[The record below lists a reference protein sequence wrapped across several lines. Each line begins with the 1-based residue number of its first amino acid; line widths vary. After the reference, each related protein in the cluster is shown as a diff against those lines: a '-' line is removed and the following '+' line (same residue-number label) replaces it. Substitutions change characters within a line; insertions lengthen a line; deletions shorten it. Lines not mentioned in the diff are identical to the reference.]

1 MAETVPNL
9 LQTISTTSG
18 FAVFCILIATAYAGI
33 WYIFFYE
40 PTLKRRKTR
49 KGEKEEQAE
58 EKSKS
63 EDKKQKPA
71 QKQPA

>member
-1 MAETVPNL
+1 MAETIPNL
-9 LQTISTTSG
+9 LQTLSTTSG

-49 KGEKEEQAE
+49 KNEKEKQAE
-58 EKSKS
+58 EKSKP
-63 EDKKQKPA
+63 EDQKQKPA
-71 QKQPA
+71 GKQPA

>member
-1 MAETVPNL
+1 MAETIPNL

-40 PTLKRRKTR
+40 PTLKRRKT
-49 KGEKEEQAE
+49 KKDEKEEQAE
-58 EKSKS
+58 EKSKP
-63 EDKKQKPA
+63 EDQKQKPA
-71 QKQPA
+71 GKQPA

>member
-49 KGEKEEQAE
+49 KDKKEEPAE

-63 EDKKQKPA
+63 EDKKEKPA
-71 QKQPA
+71 EKQPA

>member
-18 FAVFCILIATAYAGI
+18 FAVFCFLIATAYAGI

-40 PTLKRRKTR
+40 PTLKRRKT
-49 KGEKEEQAE
+49 KKDEKEKQAE

-63 EDKKQKPA
+63 EDKKQKPD